1 MKGLIL
7 AIGFLFAGIASA
19 STLTPLQFPPGIAAN
34 GMRSC
39 VANTFAADD
48 SVSGACQSVTWFCGG
63 RSCQYHYTV
72 YNVGWDTIGNV
83 VSDVECAT
91 ALKPGSLPLRWT
103 YLAGFDAANCK
114 LPVYTGYPYI
124 LIDGNWYQYV
134 TTSTDGAYELVIWG
148 MSGQLLAF

>member
-19 STLTPLQFPPGIAAN
+19 STLTPLQIPAGVLHNA
-34 GMRSC
+34 MESC

-48 SVSGACQSVTWFCGG
+48 SVSGSCQSVTWFCGG

-72 YNVGWDTIGNV
+72 YNVGWDTSGNV

-103 YLAGFDAANCK
+103 YLRVSMQPTASCRFTA
-114 LPVYTGYPYI
+114 GYPYI

-148 MSGQLLAF
+148 MNGQIVAF